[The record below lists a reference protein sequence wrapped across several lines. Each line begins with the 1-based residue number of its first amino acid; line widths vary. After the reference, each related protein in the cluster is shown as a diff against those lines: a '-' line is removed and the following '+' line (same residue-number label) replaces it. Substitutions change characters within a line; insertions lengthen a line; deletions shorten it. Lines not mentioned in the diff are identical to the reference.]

1 MQRPEKVGMLTVK
14 LPATLLL
21 RAVDDLHDCRAGR
34 YWAQAAE
41 SVSA

>member
-1 MQRPEKVGMLTVK
+1 MQRPERVAILTVQ

-21 RAVDDLHDCRAGR
+21 RALDDLHDCRAGR

-41 SVSA
+41 SVGA